1 MNIVIPMAGLGNR
14 FKDSGFKLP
23 KPLIDVNGVSMIEKS
38 IRSLGITGQYIFIIR
53 ETNYSHDLCKV
64 LKNISPDCIIKK
76 IDYVTDGPA
85 CTVDIVREH
94 INNSSEL
101 IVANCD
107 QIMWWDGGSFLNY
120 CRYDSFDGVLVTYNN
135 NTSKNSYA
143 RIDRKGNVLCVKEKE
158 VISNISLNGIH
169 YWKRGEYF
177 IDSYNDM
184 VNAKDVAE
192 NGEYYVGPTYNYM
205 IAAGKPVGIY
215 HIPEFQHHAVGTPED
230 LREYIRNE
238 NSQT

>member
-1 MNIVIPMAGLGNR
+1 MNIVIPIAGLGNR
-14 FKDSGFKLP
+14 FKDSGFDLP
-23 KPLIDVNGVSMIEKS
+23 KPLIDINGVPMIEKA
-38 IRSLGITGQYIFIIR
+38 IRSLDIIGQYIFIIR
-53 ETNYSHDLCKV
+53 ETECANDLCDV
-64 LKNISPDCIIKK
+64 LKNVIPDCVIKK

-85 CTVDIVREH
+85 CTVDHVREY

-101 IVANCD
+101 VVANCD
-107 QIMWWDGGSFLNY
+107 QIMWWNGSSFLNY
-120 CRYDSFDGVLVTYNN
+120 CRHSIFDGVIVTYNN

-158 VISNISLNGIH
+158 VISNISLNGVH
-169 YWKRGEYF
+169 YWKRGDYF
-177 IDSYNDM
+177 VSSYDEM
-184 VNAKDVAE
+184 VNAKDVSE

-205 IAAGKPVGIY
+205 IASGRLVGIY

-238 NSQT
+238 NS

>member
-14 FKDSGFKLP
+14 FRDSGFDLP
-23 KPLIDVNGVSMIEKS
+23 KPLIDINGVSMIEKA
-38 IRSLGITGQYIFIIR
+38 IRSLDIEGRYIFIIR
-53 ETNYSHDLCKV
+53 ETDYSNDLCKILTNV
-64 LKNISPDCIIKK
+64 VPDCIIKK
-76 IDYVTDGPA
+76 IYHVTDGPA
-85 CTVDIVREH
+85 CTVNHVREY

-107 QIMWWDGGSFLNY
+107 QIMWWNGSSFLNY
-120 CRYDSFDGVLVTYNN
+120 CRHSSFDGVVVTYNN

-143 RIDRKGNVLCVKEKE
+143 RIDRRGNILCVKEKE

-177 IDSYNDM
+177 ISSYDKM
-184 VNAKDVAE
+184 VNAKDISE

-205 IAAGKPVGIY
+205 IEAGRSVGIY

-238 NSQT
+238 NS